1 MQSTSAPRYPDI
13 LGTLTGGERFDAGL
27 VQLALAVRP
36 RVVRAGRVFEAVLL
50 MQNCA
55 DTGLDIRGRLL
66 LPEADALDK
75 PGRFVAQS
83 EPLSLI
89 LRPAEAGY
97 VPLPVLVL
105 PDAAPGGAYKVAVAV
120 EFQPVGE
127 PAAVRQIASAPYH
140 YLPPET
146 SARLLELK
154 SLAFS
159 TARRGLFGSVIEAP
173 FAVLPPQTLPT
184 PQPDYISLWSPGDST
199 DARPLLERHGQTL
212 RQFILPQ
219 ISREALLPPLLEKT
233 SAVFASARYPIH
245 PAEAHFIAGLLAA
258 VVEMAV
264 APRADYPGQE
274 IYSVGRLLEQGW
286 PLDGSPIPL
295 PDWCRAL
302 LIRLDESREA
312 SRSLPALL
320 AGPLYSDLLRDGI
333 AHGFNLLHLIAPQ
346 ELGSEDDKRAYG
358 EQLVEILEQPA
369 LTLSFVDVYLPL
381 ALGGIIA
388 EGRAGRLER
397 EPLEQTAAIAEAHLS
412 GRAVH
417 EPVHGLI
424 AQVLEWARKKTGG

>member
-1 MQSTSAPRYPDI
+1 MQTTGAPRYPDI

-36 RVVRAGRVFEAVLL
+36 RVTRAGRVFEVILL

-55 DTGLDIRGRLL
+55 DTGLEIRGKLL
-66 LPEADALDK
+66 LPETDALDK
-75 PGRFVAQS
+75 PERFVAQS
-83 EPLSLI
+83 EPLSVI

-97 VPLPVLVL
+97 TTLPVQVL

-173 FAVLPPQTLPT
+173 FGVLPPQIIPA

-212 RQFILPQ
+212 RQLILPQ

-233 SAVFASARYPIH
+233 SAVFASAGYTLH
-245 PAEAHFIAGLLAA
+245 AAEAHFIAGLLAA
-258 VVEMAV
+258 VLDMAHT
-264 APRADYPGQE
+264 PRADYPGQE

-302 LIRLDESREA
+302 LVRLDENLESA
-312 SRSLPALL
+312 RSLPALL
-320 AGPLYSDLLRDGI
+320 AGPLYSDVLRDAI
-333 AHGFNLLHLIAPQ
+333 AHGFNLLHLVAPQ

-388 EGRAGRLER
+388 EGRAGRLTSATLD
-397 EPLEQTAAIAEAHLS
+397 PIVAIVEAHPS

-417 EPVHGLI
+417 EPVHELI
-424 AQVLEWARKKTGG
+424 EQVMDWARSKTGG